1 MTNQVADLA
10 NDDQALAE
18 RTAVR
23 SVFGQAS
30 LAAWLVLFALG
41 VTFLWSY
48 WPTLLGLVR
57 IWDSSPDYS
66 HGYLVVPLALY
77 FLWARREQYP
87 GLHRPVGWSIVGPVV
102 IGSLLIAAS
111 IGIRW
116 LGARYRLG
124 AVDGWS
130 MMVWVAGVVW
140 VLGGWRL
147 FRWSWT
153 SVAFLFFMI
162 PLPWR
167 FERALSVP
175 LQRVAT
181 EISTW
186 TLQVLGQPAFAQG
199 NVISL
204 GDQQL
209 EVAEA
214 CSGLRILVGIAAIAF
229 AYCVLIRNSWWKR
242 LAVLLATIPVA
253 LTANATRVVVTALLY
268 RLVSVEAGQKFSHD
282 VVGWLM
288 IPFAAALFA
297 LVVLYFDRLFPEVE
311 RVEMSQLFQRGKERA
326 PRPAV
331 APRKGRQSDLP
342 SVPSDCYQGE
352 PSTLSEKGSDSL
364 K

>member
-1 MTNQVADLA
+1 MPLASRGRWRVLAD
-10 NDDQALAE
+10 
-18 RTAVR
+18 
-23 SVFGQAS
+23 S
-30 LAAWLVLFALG
+30 
-41 VTFLWSY
+41 TFLIALLAVVGWAY

-57 IWDSSPDYS
+57 TWDSSPDYS

-77 FLWARREQYP
+77 FLWARRERYP
-87 GLHRPVGWSIVGPVV
+87 GLHWPASWSVAALWPLA
-102 IGSLLIAAS
+102 IGLLLIVAS
-111 IGIRW
+111 IAVRW
-116 LGARYRLG
+116 VGARYRLG

-130 MMVWVAGVVW
+130 MMIWVAGAVW
-140 VLGGWRL
+140 VFGGWRL
-147 FRWSWT
+147 FRWSWP

-199 NVISL
+199 NVIML
-204 GDQQL
+204 GGQQL

-253 LTANATRVVVTALLY
+253 LTANAARVVVTALLY
-268 RLVSVEAGQKFSHD
+268 QLVSVEAGQKFSHD

-311 RVEMSQLFQRGKERA
+311 AVEMSQLFARDEKHD

-331 APRKGRQSDLP
+331 APREGRKPES
-342 SVPSDCYQGE
+342 S
-352 PSTLSEKGSDSL
+352 ST
-364 K
+364 

>member
-1 MTNQVADLA
+1 MTNQVTDLPA
-10 NDDQALAE
+10 NGEAMAG

-23 SVFGQAS
+23 AVVGQATE
-30 LAAWLVLFALG
+30 ATRLVVFALG
-41 VTFLWSY
+41 VAFLWSY

-57 IWDSSPDYS
+57 TWDSSPDYS

-77 FLWARREQYP
+77 FLWSRREQYP
-87 GLHRPVGWSIVGPVV
+87 GLHRPAGWSIVGPVV
-102 IGSLLIAAS
+102 IGFLLIAAS

-130 MMVWVAGVVW
+130 MMVWAAGAVW

-147 FRWSWT
+147 FRWSWP

-167 FERALSVP
+167 LERGLSVP

-199 NVISL
+199 NVITL
-204 GDQQL
+204 GEQQL

-268 RLVSVEAGQKFSHD
+268 QLVSVEAGQKFSHD

-288 IPFAAALFA
+288 IPFAATLFA

-311 RVEMSQLFQRGKERA
+311 TVEMSQLFLREEERA
-326 PRPAV
+326 PRPAA
-331 APRKGRQSDLP
+331 APRKGRPTNLP
-342 SVPSDCYQGE
+342 SVPSDSYEPE
-352 PSTLSEKGSDSL
+352 PSALSEKGSDSL